1 MVLPLTFLLTCT
13 VITPVMA
20 EPSPDT
26 PSAAA
31 SADGAKPKHHAAKK
45 KHKGK
50 RHHKKTAA
58 KDGAEDDQAQPE
70 SRVASAV
77 QPVKADPLDIGKD
90 GNVVVHGLPGSWQA
104 TVLDRPPAP
113 PPPLSMQAGGKRG
126 GALGPL
132 KPLTPEQM
140 AVAARVAPQAQVSVS
155 RVLIPIS
162 PRVGLAAFRSGNR
175 FLIVV
180 DNAEPMDTSALRG
193 DGLFST
199 LTVDTLP
206 DATLIQVYLPD
217 TRKLYLSQ
225 QAEGWVLGD
234 KPPPGNAYGERPI
247 LVPQGDDAGILY
259 PMRRPGRVLAIKDP
273 VSGQKLLIGTSASD
287 NGGVLSFRRG
297 QGYDVWPS
305 SEGVVISPNA
315 PDITMKATA
324 RGALLMRDGKPLLD
338 AGVALYANDVD
349 SEWLGLNS
357 LSDAGMEKRFQ
368 AAQLAAADSSP
379 ADRFARRLEAARA
392 AFSNG
397 DALQARAI
405 LTVALQDDPEE
416 SARPDVRFLLA
427 ASELLCGNMDGA
439 SLLDDTWPEAEQ
451 RATQLWR
458 GLYDASL
465 GGHNAE
471 AARTLALDFKRI
483 QNYPSN
489 IRSVLLPFAAEH
501 IGRYGA
507 PQDMKVLDSLPA
519 GSAYDLAKA
528 FRSLRRGKRKDAITV
543 FEKLGV
549 DSDPVIA
556 EKALEQKIALD
567 LSDGKITP
575 EKAAEQFESLLLDAR
590 LAGREA
596 MLRLLQADAYIRA
609 HKWSEALT
617 ALAQA
622 KAYAPKGMDT
632 VMSSML
638 SQILLNIAR
647 DSTGESSHDALLHDA
662 AMLRAHMAELP
673 TGPQKAEVV
682 LAYGKLLM
690 ALDLPDQ
697 AQQAFSDAI
706 PMFDKPDLRALAGNA
721 LATAYLDQKQPG
733 LAANIL
739 LRTDDPALSDA
750 VRAAR
755 HHLQARVALESGDQT
770 TALGLLGSDQA
781 SVSLDMSAHIH
792 ENKGEWAAAV
802 ADLRR
807 VAETDLPTKGALTPA
822 QQFLALRMASD
833 ASQAG
838 DKATLSWLA
847 SRIGDRPLDGDTGRV
862 FRLLT
867 AQDTPTKAG
876 Q

>member
-1 MVLPLTFLLTCT
+1 
-13 VITPVMA
+13 
-20 EPSPDT
+20 
-26 PSAAA
+26 
-31 SADGAKPKHHAAKK
+31 
-45 KHKGK
+45 
-50 RHHKKTAA
+50 
-58 KDGAEDDQAQPE
+58 
-70 SRVASAV
+70 
-77 QPVKADPLDIGKD
+77 
-90 GNVVVHGLPGSWQA
+90 
-104 TVLDRPPAP
+104 
-113 PPPLSMQAGGKRG
+113 
-126 GALGPL
+126 
-132 KPLTPEQM
+132 
-140 AVAARVAPQAQVSVS
+140 
-155 RVLIPIS
+155 
-162 PRVGLAAFRSGNR
+162 
-175 FLIVV
+175 
-180 DNAEPMDTSALRG
+180 
-193 DGLFST
+193 
-199 LTVDTLP
+199 
-206 DATLIQVYLPD
+206 
-217 TRKLYLSQ
+217 
-225 QAEGWVLGD
+225 
-234 KPPPGNAYGERPI
+234 
-247 LVPQGDDAGILY
+247 
-259 PMRRPGRVLAIKDP
+259 
-273 VSGQKLLIGTSASD
+273 
-287 NGGVLSFRRG
+287 
-297 QGYDVWPS
+297 
-305 SEGVVISPNA
+305 
-315 PDITMKATA
+315 
-324 RGALLMRDGKPLLD
+324 
-338 AGVALYANDVD
+338 
-349 SEWLGLNS
+349 
-357 LSDAGMEKRFQ
+357 
-368 AAQLAAADSSP
+368 
-379 ADRFARRLEAARA
+379 
-392 AFSNG
+392 
-397 DALQARAI
+397 
-405 LTVALQDDPEE
+405 
-416 SARPDVRFLLA
+416 
-427 ASELLCGNMDGA
+427 
-439 SLLDDTWPEAEQ
+439 
-451 RATQLWR
+451 
-458 GLYDASL
+458 
-465 GGHNAE
+465 
-471 AARTLALDFKRI
+471 
-483 QNYPSN
+483 
-489 IRSVLLPFAAEH
+489 
-501 IGRYGA
+501 
-507 PQDMKVLDSLPA
+507 LPA

-662 AMLRAHMAELP
+662 AMLRAHMTELP

>member
-1 MVLPLTFLLTCT
+1 
-13 VITPVMA
+13 MA
-20 EPSPDT
+20 EPP
-26 PSAAA
+26 
-31 SADGAKPKHHAAKK
+31 ADGAATTQTDKPKHHK
-45 KHKGK
+45 KHKSK
-50 RHHKKTAA
+50 HKHKKTPAQDGIEGQAA
-58 KDGAEDDQAQPE
+58 ADGKPLPADTQ
-70 SRVASAV
+70 
-77 QPVKADPLDIGKD
+77 VKADPLDIGKD
-90 GNVVVHGLPGSWQA
+90 GNVVIHGLPGSWQA

-113 PPPLSMQAGGKRG
+113 PPPVAQSATAGAGKLAPG
-126 GALGPL
+126 VPPQ
-132 KPLTPEQM
+132 PLTAEQ
-140 AVAARVAPQAQVSVS
+140 VAAAASVAPQTPVSVS

-162 PRVGLAAFRSGNR
+162 ARVGLAAFRSGNR

-180 DNAEPMDTSALRG
+180 DNVEPLDTSALRG

-217 TRKLYLSQ
+217 TRNLYLSQ

-234 KPPPGNAYGERPI
+234 KPPPGNAYGNRRI
-247 LVPQGDDAGILY
+247 LIPQTDDAGVLY
-259 PMRRPGRVLAIKDP
+259 PMRKPGRVLAIKDP
-273 VSGQKLLIGTSASD
+273 VSGQKLLVGTSAFD
-287 NGGVLSFRRG
+287 DGGVLSFRKG

-305 SEGVVISPNA
+305 VEGVVVSPNA

-324 RGALLMRDGKPLLD
+324 RGALLMREGKPLLD
-338 AGVALYANDVD
+338 EGVAIYANDVD
-349 SEWLGLNS
+349 SEWLGLNN
-357 LSDAGMEKRFQ
+357 LSDLAMEKQFQ
-368 AAQLAAADSSP
+368 ATQLAAADSSP
-379 ADRFARRLEAARA
+379 ADRFARRLDAARA

-427 ASELLCGNMDGA
+427 AAELLCGNMDGA
-439 SLLDDTWPEAEQ
+439 SLLDEPWPEAER

-458 GLYDASL
+458 GLYDASI
-465 GGHNAE
+465 GGQNAD
-471 AARTLALDFKRI
+471 AAHTLALDFKRI
-483 QNYPSN
+483 ESYPSN
-489 IRSVLLPFAAEH
+489 IRAVLLPFAAEH
-501 IGRYGA
+501 IGRYGT
-507 PQDMKVLDSLPA
+507 PQDMAALDGLPA
-519 GSAYDLAKA
+519 EPVYDLAKA
-528 FRSLRRGKRKDAITV
+528 FKALRTGKRKEAIDT
-543 FEKLGV
+543 FQKLETNR
-549 DSDPVIA
+549 DPVIA
-556 EKALEQKIALD
+556 EKALEQTTALQ

-575 EKAAEQFESLLLDAR
+575 EKAADKFESLLLDAR

-609 HKWSEALT
+609 RKWSDALT

-647 DSTGESSHDALLHDA
+647 DSTGESNHDALLHDA

-690 ALDLPDQ
+690 SLDLPDQ

-721 LATAYLDQKQPG
+721 LATAYLDQKQPA

-739 LRTDDPALSDA
+739 TRTDDPALSDD

-755 HHLQARVALESGDQT
+755 HHIQARVALESGDQT
-770 TALGLLGSDQA
+770 TALGLLGADQA
-781 SVSLDMSAHIH
+781 AVSLDMSAHIH

-807 VAETDLPTKGALTPA
+807 MAETDLPPKGTLTPA
-822 QQFLALRMASD
+822 QQFLALRIASD

-838 DKATLSWLA
+838 DKETLSWLLA
-847 SRIGDRPLDGDTGRV
+847 RIGSRSLDGDTGRV
-862 FRLLT
+862 FGLLT
-867 AQDTPTKAG
+867 AQESAAKVEP
-876 Q
+876 